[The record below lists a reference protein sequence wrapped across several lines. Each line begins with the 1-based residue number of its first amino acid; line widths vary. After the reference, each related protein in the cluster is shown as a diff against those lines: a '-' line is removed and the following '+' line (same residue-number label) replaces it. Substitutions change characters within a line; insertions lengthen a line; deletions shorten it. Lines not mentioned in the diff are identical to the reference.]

1 MPYTLTY
8 ILVADN
14 TTNGTLGTINVNTG
28 LVQFVPDADYAGT
41 AGSFTYK
48 VNNGFLDSNIATV
61 NVIVSPVNDPP
72 IITSTPPSSTYNVGD
87 NYSYTP
93 ITATDVDHNVTELT
107 WSVASLPNW
116 LTLTQVNGTASLSGT
131 VPAGSVTFD
140 IKVSDPLGLFDTQ
153 SISIGGIVPDVNSYF
168 KFWFDNSGSM
178 NTTLSRLQRDLLGT
192 GVTNP
197 YADGTCLISYLQD
210 FYATGA
216 TEAQGNT
223 NTATNGYDEY
233 VVKVSLVSNPAEQP
247 FRFLNNETLGFSTA
261 DPGGNFPSASSVV
274 IGVWMDEASVVG
286 IGAQG
291 ETTNSWNP
299 TTSSPVT
306 TNGMTNLTNLRSQ
319 ITTLNSTDPNFYR
332 GILYTVNTNQAS
344 TPLVSTLQ
352 SAWTDAVTNATGT
365 QFATNGLQSVSSN
378 LSGANGAIIND
389 GDTNDGYYTEIVIDS
404 LIALGYSIA
413 PYTP

>member
-1 MPYTLTY
+1 
-8 ILVADN
+8 
-14 TTNGTLGTINVNTG
+14 
-28 LVQFVPDADYAGT
+28 
-41 AGSFTYK
+41 
-48 VNNGFLDSNIATV
+48 
-61 NVIVSPVNDPP
+61 
-72 IITSTPPSSTYNVGD
+72 
-87 NYSYTP
+87 
-93 ITATDVDHNVTELT
+93 
-107 WSVASLPNW
+107 
-116 LTLTQVNGTASLSGT
+116 
-131 VPAGSVTFD
+131 
-140 IKVSDPLGLFDTQ
+140 
-153 SISIGGIVPDVNSYF
+153 
-168 KFWFDNSGSM
+168 
-178 NTTLSRLQRDLLGT
+178 
-192 GVTNP
+192 
-197 YADGTCLISYLQD
+197 
-210 FYATGA
+210 
-216 TEAQGNT
+216 
-223 NTATNGYDEY
+223 
-233 VVKVSLVSNPAEQP
+233 
-247 FRFLNNETLGFSTA
+247 
-261 DPGGNFPSASSVV
+261 
-274 IGVWMDEASVVG
+274 MDEASGIG
-286 IGAQG
+286 IGAQN